1 MRIHNIKITNFR
13 SLYGTHEFNFDE
25 LEGLIKLSGPIGAGK
40 TSLGEAVV
48 AALYGKVKDHTNPA
62 MISWGTDTYELE
74 MDLTSRGH
82 EIHII
87 RNPKKQLEVT
97 VDGNL
102 IAATGKNDMQTVLEE
117 YYDVPRLA
125 VEKMCIINFNAFSSL
140 ASLSPY
146 ETKQFLDDIF
156 GFKTFTEYNDEVILE
171 RKEEQSKLTG
181 LQAVLQETIKQTG
194 YLEDKRSKQ
203 QEELK
208 NSVDVTGLDKRREEL
223 INEGIELKRQSDSKN
238 AEASDIRAERD
249 AKLNELRRKQTE
261 AATLGKVQ
269 KDNYNKFKEGKCPTC
284 GHDIDKNVIEQYK
297 QKMESYAADWKH
309 YDSDIKKIETEY
321 TERLKSIETEI
332 QDLRAQ
338 MNNLKVTISGIDQK
352 INIYKNNLKLINEN
366 YDDLINSYIKKRE
379 DIERQIADSDHEIV
393 EWNELNDLFSK
404 TLRYKLLDTLIP
416 HINASIQYYMSKLD
430 QGYKVIY
437 DQEFKA
443 HIYTDNID
451 GEISYKDLS
460 TGQKKTLDMAIIFGI
475 LQNLIAN
482 VDFNIMFLDELFAN
496 LDTDARNV
504 MLSVLTESLAN
515 ERCVFVINHAEMA
528 DDFFNHKIRVR
539 LVNKNVTLS
548 KKKLKK
554 AVDTGSDNIVARA
567 TTFEVIHF

>member
-1 MRIHNIKITNFR
+1 
-13 SLYGTHEFNFDE
+13 
-25 LEGLIKLSGPIGAGK
+25 
-40 TSLGEAVV
+40 
-48 AALYGKVKDHTNPA
+48 
-62 MISWGTDTYELE
+62 
-74 MDLTSRGH
+74 
-82 EIHII
+82 
-87 RNPKKQLEVT
+87 
-97 VDGNL
+97 
-102 IAATGKNDMQTVLEE
+102 
-117 YYDVPRLA
+117 
-125 VEKMCIINFNAFSSL
+125 
-140 ASLSPY
+140 
-146 ETKQFLDDIF
+146 
-156 GFKTFTEYNDEVILE
+156 
-171 RKEEQSKLTG
+171 
-181 LQAVLQETIKQTG
+181 
-194 YLEDKRSKQ
+194 
-203 QEELK
+203 
-208 NSVDVTGLDKRREEL
+208 
-223 INEGIELKRQSDSKN
+223 
-238 AEASDIRAERD
+238 
-249 AKLNELRRKQTE
+249 
-261 AATLGKVQ
+261 
-269 KDNYNKFKEGKCPTC
+269 
-284 GHDIDKNVIEQYK
+284 
-297 QKMESYAADWKH
+297 MESYAADWKH

-321 TERLKSIETEI
+321 AERLKSIETEI